1 MRRRRV
7 IAVIDAVKRSY
18 GEWVDAKVEDVP
30 VPGATLH
37 VESRGA
43 GPLLLLVV
51 GGNGDCTV
59 FEGMAAA
66 LADRF
71 TVVTWDRRGFVRSP
85 LDGPVGDKLTADVE
99 DAALLVRR
107 AGAGPAHVFGS
118 SSGAIVAL
126 HVLVRH
132 PDLVATVVAHE
143 PPLFPLL
150 PDGDDLLAQMEGFY
164 QRFRAD
170 GPIPA
175 MTEFSAAMGIQRGEA
190 PSEVPPRYAEMMA
203 RAAGNMTFWFEN
215 ELQTYP
221 SALPDLDALRAA
233 GERLVLACGRD
244 SRGHPPYRPN
254 EVLAQRFGRPIV
266 EFPGG
271 HVRYAQAAAEFS
283 AVLAGVLGA
292 DARSADSA

>member
-1 MRRRRV
+1 MDV
-7 IAVIDAVKRSY
+7 
-18 GEWVDAKVEDVP
+18 KVEDVP

-51 GGNGDCTV
+51 GGSGDCTIY
-59 FEGMAAA
+59 EALATA

-71 TVVTWDRRGFVRSP
+71 TVLTWDRRGFVRSP
-85 LDGPVGDKLTADVE
+85 LDGPVGDKVAADAD
-99 DAALLVRR
+99 DAATLIER

-126 HVLVRH
+126 HVLARR

-143 PPLFPLL
+143 PPLFTLL
-150 PDGDDLLAQMEGFY
+150 PDGDALLAQLDGFY
-164 QRFRAD
+164 QRFRTE

-175 MTEFSAAMGIQRGEA
+175 MTEFTAAMGIQRGEA
-190 PSEVPPRYAEMMA
+190 PTEVPPSYAEMMA
-203 RAAGNMTFWFEN
+203 RAGGNMTFWFEN
-215 ELQTYP
+215 ELRTYP

-271 HVRYAQAAAEFS
+271 HVGYAQAAAEFA
-283 AVLAGVLGA
+283 AVLAGVLS
-292 DARSADSA
+292 DAPQAPISAD